1 MTSSIT
7 LGSSAGLTDLQ
18 ARLYTGSTHITGS
31 AGSLIVPGAAWG
43 TVATTPILPGV
54 IDLTTVVLNPPSA
67 LAAGTYTLQIRGKV
81 SGALSGAY
89 SGVLNV
95 TAVPEP
101 STYGMLLS
109 GMALV
114 GFMAR
119 RRKV

>member
-1 MTSSIT
+1 
-7 LGSSAGLTDLQ
+7 
-18 ARLYTGSTHITGS
+18 
-31 AGSLIVPGAAWG
+31 
-43 TVATTPILPGV
+43 
-54 IDLTTVVLNPPSA
+54 LTTVVLNPPSA